1 MNKEMTYEESAKHIL
16 QILTELLICLGL
28 QEGAILATFAILH
41 EPYQQLALT
50 DWIVEELEKRTL
62 TEVEIMEKVESLEKA
77 IAMSKM

>member
-1 MNKEMTYEESAKHIL
+1 MNKEMTYEESAKQIL
-16 QILTELLICLGL
+16 QILAELLKGIGL

-62 TEVEIMEKVESLEKA
+62 TEVEIMEKVFSMEED
-77 IAMSKM
+77 